1 MKLIRLSAF
10 GNSLSYVSP
19 QGTTV
24 AAESL
29 PFNGKIP
36 TSENEI
42 IVFSDK
48 ACDGDCPYW
57 RPNATSHCKYCYHST
72 SFGPNIR

>member
-1 MKLIRLSAF
+1 MKLTRLSAF
-10 GNSLSYVSP
+10 GNSLSYVNP

-29 PFNGKIP
+29 PFNGKIL

-57 RPNATSHCKYCYHST
+57 RPNATSHCEYCCQSA
-72 SFGPNIR
+72 SFRSNIC